1 MGSTRL
7 SKLFI
12 FKFSLTNSLN
22 YWNICVHLL
31 GYATNSIVL
40 LIQFWFADFRYRI
53 STGWDHQSCAV
64 PTTSSWGQT
73 CCTTHAYQVIVL
85 TLQWY
90 SLNLKKMVEELR
102 IALLLS
108 MSLEITDGFFC
119 IKKGPSRNVIYWRVI
134 LPFNISSKIPCSNS
148 CHGHVH
154 LQIIVLFS
162 LYTFPFS
169 KILRSYTSRLQG
181 VIVLYTTILV
191 SNT

>member
-1 MGSTRL
+1 MHFLRSFGIFNAKKEKKKFSHVLIVVGFANALYNEKRRIKVELVSLIPLIFKWTETFRSWVGSTRL

-12 FKFSLTNSLN
+12 FNLSLTNCLN

-31 GYATNSIVL
+31 GYATNSIVI
-40 LIQFWFADFRYRI
+40 LIQFWFADFRYCI

-90 SLNLKKMVEELR
+90 SLNLEKMVEEFCITLF
-102 IALLLS
+102 LW

-119 IKKGPSRNVIYWRVI
+119 I
-134 LPFNISSKIPCSNS
+134 
-148 CHGHVH
+148 
-154 LQIIVLFS
+154 
-162 LYTFPFS
+162 
-169 KILRSYTSRLQG
+169 
-181 VIVLYTTILV
+181 
-191 SNT
+191 